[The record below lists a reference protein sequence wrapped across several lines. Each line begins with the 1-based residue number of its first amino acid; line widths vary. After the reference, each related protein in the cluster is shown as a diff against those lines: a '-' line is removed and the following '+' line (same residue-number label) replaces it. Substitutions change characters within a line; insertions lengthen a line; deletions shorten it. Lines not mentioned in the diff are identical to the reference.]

1 MHCVLWAH
9 YFSGVCDVCV
19 CVYVC
24 RCEPA
29 TCWWST
35 GTRGEPAP
43 GERPPSPAARRRPS
57 SYSWVTRR
65 RLSTRR
71 RHLRIWP
78 PATVTA
84 AQPKRYRSDNWGGVR
99 RIFVWMVGKQ
109 GFPLK
114 HLKYRQVLRQY
125 RYPYAWQRRSVE
137 EPSNLEGALNL
148 ETLEPSIFAA
158 PTLTPTWLNVSTEY
172 FLLFLREGTWACLD
186 QARCRSLLR

>member
-1 MHCVLWAH
+1 MCCELIILVG
-9 YFSGVCDVCV
+9 FVMCV

-114 HLKYRQVLRQY
+114 HLKYRQVLTPKAIPVPVCMTKAQCWG
-125 RYPYAWQRRSVE
+125 AEQFGGGF
-137 EPSNLEGALNL
+137 EPWDPRAVY
-148 ETLEPSIFAA
+148 I
-158 PTLTPTWLNVSTEY
+158 
-172 FLLFLREGTWACLD
+172 
-186 QARCRSLLR
+186 CRSDIDTDLVKCVYRIFFTLS